1 MQVTENYGHSLF
13 SSKVDENI
21 DQIRK
26 FQAFSNSVKIHVKG
40 EKVSTSNS
48 YLVFYKGAKIS
59 INPTN
64 Y

>member
-1 MQVTENYGHSLF
+1 MLF
-13 SSKVDENI
+13 KTLETRDHQS
-21 DQIRK
+21 
-26 FQAFSNSVKIHVKG
+26 KIHVKG

-64 Y
+64 D